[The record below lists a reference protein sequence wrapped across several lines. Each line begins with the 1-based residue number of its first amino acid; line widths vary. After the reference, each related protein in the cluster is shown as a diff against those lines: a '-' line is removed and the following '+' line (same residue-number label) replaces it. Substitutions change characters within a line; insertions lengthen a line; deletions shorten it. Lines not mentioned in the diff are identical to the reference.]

1 MSHTRAQR
9 RFFAVCSPL
18 PVFALLGLAACSS
31 SGSAASPGYTI
42 IKGNETAAPQGGISP
57 DKEAEVQLVLQQR
70 EVSTRKC
77 YQDVLNEKQDRSFQG
92 TVRVLISLNT
102 DRSARDVKIIGGTL
116 QDPEVTGCLVDTIK
130 RFEFPELPQS
140 GDVQSE
146 FTFRPAY

>member
-1 MSHTRAQR
+1 MLQIRL
-9 RFFAVCSPL
+9 PL
-18 PVFALLGLAACSS
+18 PAVIAVALASAACSS
-31 SGSAASPGYTI
+31 TNASSPGYTLI
-42 IKGNETAAPQGGISP
+42 RGDEPASPKGGISP

-77 YQDVLNEKQDRSFQG
+77 YQDILNEKQDRNFAG

-102 DRSARDVKIIGGTL
+102 DRTARDVKVIGGTL
-116 QDPEVTGCLVDTIK
+116 QDAGVTSCLVDTIK
-130 RFEFPELPQS
+130 RFEFPELPQA